1 MISPLE
7 GNGPRPWV
15 LLDLHRPMLFKI
27 MDEKSVLLCASIH
40 VLGQHLRDF
49 GFWFGGSLKV
59 Y

>member
-27 MDEKSVLLCASIH
+27 MDEKSVLLCACLYMFWGSISGILGFGLE
-40 VLGQHLRDF
+40 VL
-49 GFWFGGSLKV
+49 
-59 Y
+59 